1 MFKVSSFRL
10 RVFRQCRRRYK
21 YQYVERLPTRP
32 SPYNTMGAHVHNA
45 LKAFFSLPEPAERT
59 PERLLDLLHESW
71 QQNRSGFSDL
81 EDEERWRER
90 ATNQLRSF
98 ARSNDLAARPL
109 LLESYLETPISAQLA
124 LLGRVDRVDDDPD
137 GLHIIDYK
145 TGRRP
150 DDIDVEQLHLYTLM
164 LERSLGRSVA
174 RASYLYLDDGS
185 AWSTSPQRRDLEE
198 AVAAV
203 TAAYNEIVTE
213 RDYQTNVGRHCAFCD
228 YQALCPS
235 REEIVGR
242 RLQTL

>member
-1 MFKVSSFRL
+1 MFKLSSFRL

-32 SPYNTMGAHVHNA
+32 SAYNTVGAHVHNA
-45 LKAFFSLPEPAERT
+45 LKAFFSLPDISEHK

-71 QQNRSGFSDL
+71 QQNRAGFSDL

-90 ATNQLRSF
+90 ATSQLRSF
-98 ARSNDLAARPL
+98 ARDNDLTVRPL
-109 LLESYLETPISAQLA
+109 MLESYLETPISPQLA
-124 LLGRVDRVDDDPD
+124 LLGRIDRVDDEPD
-137 GLHIIDYK
+137 GLHVIDYK

-150 DDIDVEQLHLYTLM
+150 EEIDVEQLHLYALM
-164 LERSLGRSVA
+164 LERTLSRSVA
-174 RASYLYLDDGS
+174 RTSYFYLDDGS
-185 AWSTSPQRRDLEE
+185 RWSTSPQRRELDD

-213 RDYQTNVGRHCAFCD
+213 RDYPTNVGRHCAFCD

-242 RLQTL
+242 RLGAQ